1 MDNNALKVF
10 ESAEFGSVRTVM
22 KDGQPWFAVGDVC
35 EYFGVTNR
43 NRVMQNIDAEDK
55 GGTQMNT
62 PSGVQTLSIVNES
75 GLYALLF
82 ALQPQKARGV
92 TEEYIAERNKKLKA
106 FKRWVTHEVLP
117 SIRATGAYM
126 TDDAIAKFLADPD
139 ATIKLMVAYR
149 DTAKALTAETQA
161 HGETKMLLAERDAT
175 IKENE
180 PKVLFADAVADSDG
194 CISIGELAKIIAQN
208 GVDIGRNR
216 LFKLLRDDGYLM
228 CGMTEDFNT
237 PTQKSIRHGWMRVK
251 ESTYYQGN
259 NRCIQKTP
267 RITGKGQLYFVN
279 KYAKKVG

>member
-1 MDNNALKVF
+1 MDNMMKVF
-10 ESAEFGSVRTVM
+10 NNSEFGEVRVHREGDKVLFSGTDVARALGYSNPHDAIRRHCKGVVKREGVSLTTNQHGTETQQTSVMSFLCEGDVYRLIAHSKLPSAEKF
-22 KDGQPWFAVGDVC
+22 
-35 EYFGVTNR
+35 E
-43 NRVMQNIDAEDK
+43 
-55 GGTQMNT
+55 
-62 PSGVQTLSIVNES
+62 
-75 GLYALLF
+75 
-82 ALQPQKARGV
+82 
-92 TEEYIAERNKKLKA
+92 
-106 FKRWVTHEVLP
+106 RWVFDEVLP
-117 SIRATGAYM
+117 SIRATGVYM

>member
-1 MDNNALKVF
+1 MDNMMKVFNNSEFGEVRIMQDGDRVLFAATDVARALGYAHPTNAINTHCKGALKRGTLT
-10 ESAEFGSVRTVM
+10 S
-22 KDGQPWFAVGDVC
+22 
-35 EYFGVTNR
+35 
-43 NRVMQNIDAEDK
+43 
-55 GGTQMNT
+55 GGTQDISYIPEGDVYRLIVRSKL
-62 PSGVQTLSIVNES
+62 PS
-75 GLYALLF
+75 
-82 ALQPQKARGV
+82 
-92 TEEYIAERNKKLKA
+92 AEK
-106 FKRWVTHEVLP
+106 FERWVFDEVLP